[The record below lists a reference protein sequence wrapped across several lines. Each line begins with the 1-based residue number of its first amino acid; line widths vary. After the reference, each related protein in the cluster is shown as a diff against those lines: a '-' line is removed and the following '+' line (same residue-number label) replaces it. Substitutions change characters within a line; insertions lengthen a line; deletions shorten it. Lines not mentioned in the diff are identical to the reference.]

1 MDKRIVSFAELNALD
16 FEITDLFAMTQKWQ
30 RGVLF
35 SRSNPRPS
43 TGIIYLNGCTG
54 QYTAE
59 SGESFFAGAGSL
71 ICLPAFSRYRVLNID
86 CGLSRPDA
94 WLVEFNII
102 QNDALLTPA
111 AAPFPLERANAAL
124 AGEYI
129 AAAAQAYESPLP
141 SPPALKSAVWR
152 LIALLSQSAQR
163 PERGK
168 YQPILRGAALM
179 KEHALADTPIEE
191 IARLCGLSAGGFRKL
206 FREYSGQ
213 SPMQYRMALRMAA
226 AKRLLEDSDMTLD
239 DIAAALNLESS
250 AYFCRLFRSQ
260 CGQSP
265 GAYRRQY
272 RR

>member
-1 MDKRIVSFAELNALD
+1 MNRRIVSFAELNALD
-16 FEITDLFAMTQKWQ
+16 FEISDLFAMTQKWQ
-30 RGVLF
+30 RGVVF

-71 ICLPAFSRYRVLNID
+71 ICLPAFSRYQVLNID
-86 CGLSRPDA
+86 CELSRPDA

-102 QNDALLTPA
+102 QNDALLTPGD
-111 AAPFPLERANAAL
+111 APFPLERADAAL

-129 AAAAQAYESPLP
+129 AAAAGAYEAPLP
-141 SPPALKSAVWR
+141 SPLALKSAVWR
-152 LIALLSQSAQR
+152 LIALLSQSAR
-163 PERGK
+163 RSERDK

-179 KEHALADTPIEE
+179 KEHALTDTPIEE
-191 IARLCGLSAGGFRKL
+191 IARLCGLSAGCFRKL
-206 FREYSGQ
+206 FREYSGK

-239 DIAAALNLESS
+239 EIAAALNLESG
-250 AYFCRLFRSQ
+250 AYFCRLFRNQ

>member
-1 MDKRIVSFAELNALD
+1 MDKNIVSFAALNTLD
-16 FEITDLFAMTQKWQ
+16 FEIADLFAMTQKWQ
-30 RGVLF
+30 RGVVF
-35 SRSNPRPS
+35 SRNSPRPV

-54 QYTAE
+54 QYTAAD
-59 SGESFFAGAGSL
+59 GASFFAPEGSL
-71 ICLPAFSRYRVLNID
+71 ICLPALSRYEVLNID

-102 QNDALLTPA
+102 QNGALLTPGD
-111 AAPFPLERANAAL
+111 APFMLEQTSAAL

-129 AAAAQAYESPLP
+129 AAAAQAYESPVRAPL
-141 SPPALKSAVWR
+141 ALKNAVWR

-163 PERGK
+163 PEKGK
-168 YQPILRGAALM
+168 YQPILRGVELM
-179 KEHALADTPIEE
+179 KEHALSDTPIEE

-213 SPMQYRMALRMAA
+213 SPMQYRMALRMAM
-226 AKRLLEDSDMTLD
+226 AKKLLEDSDMTLD
-239 DIAAALNLESS
+239 EIAATLNLESG
-250 AYFCRLFRSQ
+250 AYFCKLFRRQ
-260 CGQSP
+260 CGQTP